1 MKLVKNVILI
11 SLIGNNSM
19 VMNILEIVDD
29 WLLLNLLID
38 VISH

>member
-11 SLIGNNSM
+11 LLIGNNSM

-29 WLLLNLLID
+29 WLLLN
-38 VISH
+38 